1 MKKASVQRQMFKVRE
16 VSDRV
21 KGSPPASVASQL
33 SSRTCLGNITLEV
46 VKTLGM
52 ARSGIKVLK
61 GQDVK
66 MIYARHFL
74 IIVGVGRAQLEHSTF
89 LRSYLEQSTTQAQV

>member
-1 MKKASVQRQMFKVRE
+1 MKKASVHRQMFKVRE

-61 GQDVK
+61 AIERTRRQND
-66 MIYARHFL
+66 L
-74 IIVGVGRAQLEHSTF
+74 RAALFDH
-89 LRSYLEQSTTQAQV
+89 RRRRPSTT